1 MPVTVQDVVDEIL
14 QKNHLRLR
22 FARMSCSRWQGA
34 TTRLVQIR
42 NGSYIA
48 PDEANF
54 ILDVSEDMISDDDL
68 EARFASWNS
77 REASSHTQGLSD

>member
-1 MPVTVQDVVDEIL
+1 MAVTVQNVVDEIL

-42 NGSYIA
+42 NGSFIA
-48 PDEANF
+48 PDEVNF
-54 ILDVSEDMISDDDL
+54 ILEVADGMIPDQDID
-68 EARFASWNS
+68 AMFASYNQH
-77 REASSHTQGLSD
+77 EVGSHAHGLPD

>member
-22 FARMSCSRWQGA
+22 FGRMSCSRWQGA

-54 ILDVSEDMISDDDL
+54 FLDVSDGMISEDDMD
-68 EARFASWNS
+68 ARFASYNS
-77 REASSHTQGLSD
+77 HEVSSHSAGLPD